1 MTRSI
6 YRSEAGRQ
14 AIRTWCELRLDAA
27 GATRRDLDT
36 SLGTTRVMTFG
47 DGPDVVLLPG
57 TNFCTATSLNLLAL
71 LGREHRAIG
80 VDLPGQPGLSAAE
93 RPDDR
98 DSYGVWLREVV
109 RGLGLE
115 RPIVVAHSLSG
126 RAALLAARGDTSIE
140 GLVLVAPAG
149 LIRLRVGPALLAT
162 TIRWLVRRDEASST
176 RLLRR
181 MAGPGADLPAE
192 LAHWTSLVGRHV
204 RTSLAPSPL
213 PTAALADVRCP
224 VWLVAGRHDP
234 FLPAQRLTDALTRF
248 GGPTAAVVVDT
259 AGHLVLEE
267 APHEVVHAVEVGAE
281 RTRRHA

>member
-1 MTRSI
+1 MT
-6 YRSEAGRQ
+6 
-14 AIRTWCELRLDAA
+14 L
-27 GATRRDLDT
+27 
-36 SLGTTRVMTFG
+36 G

-57 TNFCTATSLNLLAL
+57 TNFSTATSLKLLAL
-71 LGREHRAIG
+71 VGREHRAIG
-80 VDLPGQPGLSAAE
+80 VDLPGQPGLSAAL

-115 RPIVVAHSLSG
+115 RPIVVGHSLSG
-126 RAALLAARGDTSIE
+126 RAALLTARGDTSIQ
-140 GLVLVAPAG
+140 GLVLVALAG

-162 TIRWLVRRDEASST
+162 TIHWLVRHDEASSA

-213 PTAALADVRCP
+213 PTAALAEVRCP

-234 FLPAQRLTDALTRF
+234 FLPVQRLTDALTRC
-248 GGPTAAVVVDT
+248 GGPTAVVVVDT
-259 AGHLVLEE
+259 AGHLVPEE
-267 APHEVVHAVEVGAE
+267 APHEVVRAVEVAGE
-281 RTRRHA
+281 RM